1 MHRGKARIIATK
13 NVYQMLINNEP
24 MSDVIAQYETRDDFL
39 MLLCDGVSQNLE
51 MLNLVVLQNLKKGWT
66 LKRLNTIDHAILL
79 VACYEILFTNL
90 DRRIII
96 NEAIENSKIYCD
108 DNRFKFIN
116 AILDKV
122 EK

>member
-1 MHRGKARIIATK
+1 MHRGKARVIATK

-24 MSDVIAQYETRDDFL
+24 MNEVIAQYETRDDFL
-39 MLLCDGVSQNLE
+39 MNLCNGVSNNLE
-51 MLNLVVLQNLKKGWT
+51 MLNLIITQNLKKGWT
-66 LKRLNTIDHAILL
+66 LTRLNTIDHAILL
-79 VACYEILFTNL
+79 VACYEILFTDL
-90 DRRIII
+90 DRRVVI

-116 AILDKV
+116 AVLDKV

>member
-1 MHRGKARIIATK
+1 MHRGKARVIATK

-24 MSDVIAQYETRDDFL
+24 MNEVIAQYETRDEFL
-39 MLLCDGVSQNLE
+39 MMLCEGVSKNLE
-51 MLNLVVLQNLKKGWT
+51 MLDLVITKNLKKGWT
-66 LKRLNTIDHAILL
+66 LTRLNTIDHAILL
-79 VACYEILFTNL
+79 IACYEILFTDL
-90 DRRIII
+90 DRRVVI

-116 AILDKV
+116 AVLDKV